1 MALQHIGFRAALL
14 ALATLA
20 ACSDDRVE
28 SEKNGADPGD
38 LPAKDA
44 SGDDREPGQDTF
56 DNGTVDAG
64 KATPADGGTN
74 GANGDP
80 TGGTTLPTFP
90 GAGTSNASDPL
101 QNGML
106 CDSVAGAVTP
116 IPERIEECH
125 FDKND
130 PAAMTPAA
138 TLEQVLECV
147 EGTDTVHIRLTFH
160 PWFVDNT
167 YGENS
172 VNWHTRRPAQA
183 GKMNKPRT
191 GGHSFDDLLES
202 DHAEIIL
209 KDASGAVVMQLKLD
223 YISADPTRP
232 SGYGSLGVLGGEG
245 EMIIGDAADVVR
257 WMSSE
262 DRNLNER
269 GYASYI
275 VDSPATDANF
285 TANPATPEW
294 DYRVVYEAW
303 IALRAFG
310 GAGFGGATIEYV
322 HASPSKAA
330 RNTIET
336 EPGECPPCQD
346 PDGCHEDPP
355 PPPPPCGSSDPD
367 AVCSDAGIPDDN
379 GGMPVPEPVM

>member
-1 MALQHIGFRAALL
+1 VIAVLG
-14 ALATLA
+14 
-20 ACSDDRVE
+20 ACSDDRR
-28 SEKNGADPGD
+28 SPDSSSN
-38 LPAKDA
+38 PAKGSS
-44 SGDDREPGQDTF
+44 SGDAATPDDSEDDDPPSKDGF
-56 DNGTVDAG
+56 DNAANSDAG
-64 KATPADGGTN
+64 ANATPADPADGGTS
-74 GANGDP
+74 GDP
-80 TGGTTLPTFP
+80 GGGTKLPTFP
-90 GAGTSNASDPL
+90 GAGTSNASEPL
-101 QNGML
+101 PNGML
-106 CDSVAGAVTP
+106 CDSVAGDATP

-130 PAAMTPAA
+130 PNAMTPAA

-147 EGTDTVHIRLTFH
+147 DGTDTVHIRLTFH

-172 VNWHTRRPAQA
+172 VNWHTRRPA
-183 GKMNKPRT
+183 KMNGPRK

-209 KDASGAVVMQLKLD
+209 KDGSGAVAVQLKLD
-223 YISADPTRP
+223 YISADPAQP
-232 SGYGSLGVLGGEG
+232 SGYGALGVLGGEG
-245 EMIIGDAADVVR
+245 EMIIGDPADVVR
-257 WMSSE
+257 WMTSE

-275 VDSPATDANF
+275 VDSPATDENF

-310 GAGFGGATIEYV
+310 AAGFGGATIEYV

-330 RNTIET
+330 SNTLET
-336 EPGECPPCQD
+336 EPGDCPCSD
-346 PDGCHEDPP
+346 PDGCHDT
-355 PPPPPCGSSDPD
+355 PPPPCTSNDPD
-367 AVCSDAGIPDDN
+367 AVCADGGIPPSN
-379 GGMPVPEPVM
+379 GGEPVPPMVM

>member
-20 ACSDDRVE
+20 ACSDDRLE
-28 SEKNGADPGD
+28 SEKSGADPGD
-38 LPAKDA
+38 LPTKDAA
-44 SGDDREPGQDTF
+44 SGDDRGQDTF
-56 DNGTVDAG
+56 DNVAIDAG
-64 KATPADGGTN
+64 KATPADAGGTD

-101 QNGML
+101 PNGML

-125 FDKND
+125 FDKNA
-130 PAAMTPAA
+130 PGAMTPAA

-172 VNWHTRRPAQA
+172 VNWHTRRPAPA

-275 VDSPATDANF
+275 VDSPATDDNF

-330 RNTIET
+330 SNTIET

>member
-1 MALQHIGFRAALL
+1 MAVQHIGFRSVLL
-14 ALATLA
+14 MAVLG
-20 ACSDDRVE
+20 ACSDDRVQSEE
-28 SEKNGADPGD
+28 SGADPSGSRARD
-38 LPAKDA
+38 AA
-44 SGDDREPGQDTF
+44 SGDDGDPATPEDKFG
-56 DNGTVDAG
+56 NVDAG
-64 KATPADGGTN
+64 PTATPADSGTN
-74 GANGDP
+74 GGNGDP
-80 TGGTTLPTFP
+80 APSTTLPSFP
-90 GAGTSNASDPL
+90 GSGTSNASDPL
-101 QNGML
+101 PNGML
-106 CDSVAGAVTP
+106 CDSVAGQVTP

-130 PAAMTPAA
+130 PGAMTPAA

-167 YGENS
+167 YGDNS
-172 VNWHTRRPAQA
+172 VGWHTRQPA
-183 GKMNKPRT
+183 GKNMMPKR

-209 KDASGAVVMQLKLD
+209 KDASGAVAMQFKLD
-223 YISADPTRP
+223 YISADPSRP

-245 EMIIGDAADVVR
+245 AMIVGDAADVVR

-262 DRNLNER
+262 DLNLNER
-269 GYASYI
+269 GYASYTME
-275 VDSPATDANF
+275 SPATDENF

-303 IALRAFG
+303 IALSAFK

-330 RNTIET
+330 SNTLET

-346 PDGCHEDPP
+346 PDGCHDDPP

-367 AVCSDAGIPDDN
+367 AVCSDGGVPPPGN
-379 GGMPVPEPVM
+379 GGEPVPPMVM